1 MNMRLMLV
9 RHGESEWNKDRLLQ
23 GQADVALSAQGRDQA
38 TALGPTVQGLEPD
51 FVVSSDLERVRD
63 TAELMGFTGFDI
75 DAKLREIDVGV
86 WQGRQIEE
94 LRAENPD
101 AYLGWRAGTHAP
113 DNGENWQTFQARVVD
128 AIEMLIAVGHE
139 RPLVVAHG
147 GVIRAILDAFLGL
160 TPSQIIPVSP
170 ASLTVIRLK
179 REMNELSSRLELFN
193 FRPGGP
199 VFDAPD

>member
-1 MNMRLMLV
+1 MSVRLMLV
-9 RHGESEWNKDRLLQ
+9 RHGESEWNKQRLLQ

-38 TALGPTVQGLEPD
+38 AALGPTVKGLDPD
-51 FVVSSDLERVRD
+51 FVVASDLARVRD
-63 TAELMGFTGFDI
+63 TATLMGFSGFNI
-75 DAKLREIDVGV
+75 DAQLREIDVGV

-94 LRAENPD
+94 LRGEDPD
-101 AYLGWRAGTHAP
+101 AYLGWRAGTYAP
-113 DNGENWQTFQARVVD
+113 ENGEMWNVFQARVM
-128 AIEMLIAVGHE
+128 AAVGALLDAGNT

-170 ASLTVIRLK
+170 ASLTVVRLK
-179 REMNELSSRLELFN
+179 HEMGALNGRLELFN
-193 FRPGGP
+193 FRPSGP